1 MNSLDVSRWLW
12 DFYLLAT
19 GLLLV
24 TGLASFLIAQPAR
37 RMAMAWATAGGLV
50 LLLMLT
56 ALPNWSLYSLAS
68 PTPPEPTWVATLEP
82 VLGTAIQRPTE
93 LVATPVTPQ
102 TEVTPAAQILVID
115 WGLLAT
121 FALLTGSSIVAI
133 WLVLG
138 AWQVRRLRARAQ
150 AVPQNVATLLIEFS
164 PHRSIQLG
172 MLSDLPVPVALG
184 LRQPLILLPQKFVSL
199 ANATQLRSVLAHELA
214 HVENLDLWLLALLRL
229 LMILLWPHPLFWLMR
244 SRVRQDQ
251 EVLADMAAAKLTTR
265 TTYAEQLVAL
275 ARSSV
280 ESRLPR
286 LVSSV
291 GLWEKPSQLTQ
302 RIKLLL
308 DDKLTILQSCSR
320 NWRLGTVAVLGG
332 LVIGLS
338 LVTLT
343 PAETDEDLSQAA
355 ARSAEVRHHQG
366 TKSFKELANSVRPN
380 LISGLCLD
388 ENSRPI
394 KEVMVDLYESSLGSN
409 EQKYIKVRSTVSDS
423 EGRFSFA
430 DVVDIKTAYPNG
442 LGSRYFPVANQKI
455 FAVVGSKAGRVT
467 NAVNSTDVQIAQ
479 RGMMCAWR
487 MPPVETLQG
496 QIVDEEGKP
505 VVGAEV
511 RVFLFPKFDGIPE
524 LQVNTAVTNDEGKY
538 TLGNLGQYDEAQA
551 KERYKHEIGE
561 KFGKKFQADPRF
573 PNFLPWQQ
581 YMVVT
586 HPMFAD
592 HHVKI
597 AKIPGNLDVTL
608 RTGKLV
614 TGQVYQQEGAG
625 PKKPAIGVEV
635 IVSGVTN
642 PNTTTLKTKS
652 QGIYRIETLKDGK
665 YQVNFNAEGWFS
677 PGVEIDVNDKNL
689 LQLNDIVMTRGG
701 RVRIQLVDANT
712 NKPLR
717 FANRVKAFVVPHLQ
731 SESQKK
737 LFTNNLVEF
746 STTGVGEQQVPAGKY
761 YFLVS
766 LLGSDEQTKYRD
778 SLFANIRHI
787 EDLHL
792 HPAYQVDEG
801 KILDITIPMV
811 KVSGSGEIET
821 PVPSQR
827 NAAYEDAVFDRPPP
841 AVSK

>member
-1 MNSLDVSRWLW
+1 MNSLDISRWLW
-12 DFYLLAT
+12 DFYLLAS
-19 GLLLV
+19 GLLLA
-24 TGLASFLIAQPAR
+24 TGVASFLIAQPAR
-37 RMAMAWATAGGLV
+37 RMALAWAMAGGLL

-56 ALPNWSLYSLAS
+56 AVPNWSRYSLVS
-68 PTPPEPTWVATLEP
+68 PALPEPVGNVVIEP
-82 VLGTAIQRPTE
+82 VLNTAIESPPQI
-93 LVATPVTPQ
+93 VAAPVDSQ
-102 TEVTPAAQILVID
+102 IIPAARILTMD
-115 WGLLAT
+115 WRLLAT
-121 FALLTGSSIVAI
+121 LVLSTGSVIVAV
-133 WLVLG
+133 WLILG

-150 AVPQNVATLLIEFS
+150 AVPQHVADLLADFPS
-164 PHRSIQLG
+164 QPSVQLRTHT
-172 MLSDLPVPVALG
+172 DLPVPVALS
-184 LRQPLILLPQKFVSL
+184 LRRPMILLPQTLLSR
-199 ANATQLRSVLAHELA
+199 ANPTELRSVLAHELA
-214 HVENLDLWLLALLRL
+214 HVENRDLWLLALLRL
-229 LMILLWPHPLFWLMR
+229 LTILLWPHPLFWLMR
-244 SRVRQDQ
+244 SRVRHDQ
-251 EVLADMAAAKLTTR
+251 EILADMAAAELTTR

-275 ARSSV
+275 ARSAV
-280 ESRLPR
+280 TTRVPR

-320 NWRLGTVAVLGG
+320 KWRLGTVAVLGG
-332 LVIGLS
+332 LAIGLS

-343 PAETDEDLSQAA
+343 PAETEEDLSQAA
-355 ARSAEVRHHQG
+355 TRSAKAKPQQD
-366 TKSFKELANSVRPN
+366 TKIFKKLVNSLRPN
-380 LISGLCLD
+380 LIVGLCLD
-388 ENSRPI
+388 ENNRPI
-394 KEVMVDLYESSLGSN
+394 EGVLIDLYESPVDSN
-409 EQKYIKVRSTVSDS
+409 EQQYVKTLSTLSDS

-430 DVVDIKTAYPNG
+430 DVVNINKQFPAG
-442 LGSRYFPVANQKI
+442 LGSQYFPVDSKRM

-467 NAVNSTDVQIAQ
+467 NAVNATDVQIAQ

-487 MPPVETLQG
+487 MPPVESLHG
-496 QIVDEEGKP
+496 RIVDEEGKP

-511 RVFLFPKFDGIPE
+511 RVFLFPKIGGIPA
-524 LQVNTAVTNDEGKY
+524 LQVNTAVTNEEGKY
-538 TLGNLGQYDEAQA
+538 TLGNLGKYDEAQA

-561 KFGKKFQADPRF
+561 KFGKKFQSDPRF

-581 YMVVT
+581 YMFVT
-586 HPMFAD
+586 HPKFAD

-597 AKIPGNLDVTL
+597 AKIPGELDVTL

-614 TGQVYQQEGAG
+614 TGRVYQQEEAG

-652 QGIYRIETLKDGK
+652 EGIYRIETLKDGK
-665 YQVNFNAEGWFS
+665 YQVNFKAEGWFA
-677 PGVEIDVNDKNL
+677 PGVEIDVNDKSL
-689 LQLNDIVMTRGG
+689 IQLDDIVMTRGG

-761 YFLVS
+761 HFLVS

-787 EDLHL
+787 EDLSS
-792 HPAYQVDEG
+792 HPAYQVYEG
-801 KILDITIPMV
+801 NILDITIPMV

-821 PVPSQR
+821 SVPSQR